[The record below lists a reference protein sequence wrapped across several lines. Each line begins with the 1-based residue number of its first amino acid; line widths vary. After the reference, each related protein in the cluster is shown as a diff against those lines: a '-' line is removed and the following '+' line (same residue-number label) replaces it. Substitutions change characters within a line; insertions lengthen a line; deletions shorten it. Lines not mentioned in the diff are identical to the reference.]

1 MIDVYEI
8 NVPKQG
14 TYYEVFY
21 EQHYSTSLF
30 DDDLGSFISTAV
42 GLGVDITLHKAT
54 I

>member
-8 NVPKQG
+8 NVAAQG
-14 TYYEVFY
+14 TYFEVFY

-30 DDDLGSFISTAV
+30 GEELGEFISTAV